1 MGAGLSLE
9 LRPKRPQTRKRMKIA
24 PMQRCEYCN
33 EFFPVADKVCY
44 NRDCLLTFFG
54 KISKKDESLRG
65 HLRDYL
71 NRGCGEENSA
81 DSSDRGAE
89 NSADSSDR
97 GEENSADSSDRGAT
111 PRPPS
116 PLVARRQARVRDPH
130 GEIHSANRLSSTS
143 KKQRKRKAARKKKED
158 DGILMNTV
166 DV

>member
-81 DSSDRGAE
+81 DSSDRGA
-89 NSADSSDR
+89 
-97 GEENSADSSDRGAT
+97 T